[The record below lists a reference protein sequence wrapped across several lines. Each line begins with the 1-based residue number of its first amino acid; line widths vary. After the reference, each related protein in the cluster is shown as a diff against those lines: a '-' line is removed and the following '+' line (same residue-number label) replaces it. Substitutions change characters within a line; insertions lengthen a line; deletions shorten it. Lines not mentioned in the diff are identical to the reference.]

1 MITQRQI
8 DANRENARKSTGST
22 TEEGKIRSR
31 RNAVKHGLA
40 GKGVVLPD
48 DSAQALETRL
58 AEWRVGYAINSP
70 DDQWQFRR
78 MVVNSL
84 RVDQCQAAENALRI
98 HEASRASTCWNV
110 DRQHDVGQI
119 AAGLTKRPGQAVA
132 RLRRTRQGCE
142 WLIQQW
148 RDIDMVVASGLT
160 LTEEQEVLFVCLLGV
175 RPEFH
180 LECSPKPNGP
190 NREFAA
196 REIAQLQKLK
206 ADGLDELDEME
217 REMAEIGHPATSSQ
231 ALERL
236 RRYEAACLREFYRA
250 RAELL
255 GKQTQTM
262 APETVALET
271 ASLGPAP
278 CPALVPVPEPLEA
291 PREPEPPLT
300 PPTPEMTASE
310 DKDDEPV
317 QDEATPEQPRQVAT
331 NGGHRD
337 AVAARKSR
345 NRRQRRAARK
355 PSRHR

>member
-1 MITQRQI
+1 MTTQRQI
-8 DANRENARKSTGST
+8 DANRENARKSTGPT

-40 GKGVVLPD
+40 GKGIVLPD
-48 DSAQALETRL
+48 DSAEALETRL
-58 AEWRVGYAINSP
+58 AEWRVGYAIHTP
-70 DDQWQFRR
+70 DDQWQFRH

-98 HEASRASTCWNV
+98 HEASRASTCWYA
-110 DRQHDVGQI
+110 DRVHEAEQI

-148 RDIDMVVASGLT
+148 QDIDMVLASGLT
-160 LTEEQEVLFVCLLGV
+160 LTEEQEALFVCLLGV

-180 LECSPKPNGP
+180 LECSPKPDGP
-190 NREFAA
+190 NREMAA
-196 REIAQLQKLK
+196 REIAQLQKFR

-217 REMAEIGHPATSSQ
+217 RAMAEIGHPATSSK

-255 GKQTQTM
+255 GKTAQAKT
-262 APETVALET
+262 PETVALET
-271 ASLGPAP
+271 ASLGPDP
-278 CPALVPVPEPLEA
+278 CPILAPEPAPLET
-291 PREPEPPLT
+291 PREPEPDFT
-300 PPTPEMTASE
+300 PPTPEMTE
-310 DKDDEPV
+310 DVDDEQVP
-317 QDEATPEQPRQVAT
+317 DEATPEQPRQVAT
-331 NGGHRD
+331 NGGLHD
-337 AVAARKSR
+337 AVAARMAR
-345 NRRQRRAARK
+345 NRRQRKAARK
-355 PSRHR
+355 RSRNR

>member
-1 MITQRQI
+1 MTTQRQI
-8 DANRENARKSTGST
+8 DANRENARKSTGPT

-58 AEWRVGYAINSP
+58 AEWRVGYAIHSP
-70 DDQWQFRR
+70 DDQWQFRH

-84 RVDQCQAAENALRI
+84 RIDQCQAAETALRI
-98 HEASRASTCWNV
+98 HEASRASTCWYV
-110 DRQHDVGQI
+110 DRIHEAEQI

-132 RLRRTRQGCE
+132 RLRRTCQGCE
-142 WLIQQW
+142 WLIRQW
-148 RDIDMVVASGLT
+148 QVLDNVVASGLK
-160 LTEEQEVLFVCLLGV
+160 LTEEQEVIFVSLLGV

-180 LECSPKPNGP
+180 LECSPRPEDP
-190 NREFAA
+190 IRETAA
-196 REIAQLQKLK
+196 REIAKLQKLK

-217 REMAEIGHPATSSQ
+217 CEMAEIGHPATSSQ

-255 GKQTQTM
+255 GKKTQAK
-262 APETVALET
+262 APETVAFEI

-278 CPALVPVPEPLEA
+278 VEA
-291 PREPEPPLT
+291 SREPEPQVGIT

-310 DKDDEPV
+310 DDEQV
-317 QDEATPEQPRQVAT
+317 QNEAAPEQPRQAAT
-331 NGGHRD
+331 KDGLRD

-355 PSRHR
+355 PSRNH